1 LIYSPVQHKIFHIL
15 LEAIQMAGK
24 ALKKQILSDVAEKGG
39 ADWLFDQIASGMT
52 IAKMAEQYKC
62 TRSYISRTLNANPE
76 YKRALEQ
83 ARVEAAD
90 ALVEE
95 GLDMVDKLSGKS
107 SASEIA
113 ATREKINW
121 RKFMAG
127 SMNQN
132 KYGTRPQT
140 NVTLSIGDLHLDALR
155 KINAERKAIEEEDR
169 AREQAIEG
177 DYEVR
182 DE

>member
-1 LIYSPVQHKIFHIL
+1 
-15 LEAIQMAGK
+15 MAGK
-24 ALKKQILSDVAEKGG
+24 ALRKRILNEVQANGG
-39 ADWLFDQIASGMT
+39 ADWLFDQIASGKT
-52 IAKMAEQYKC
+52 IAKLAEEYGC
-62 TRSYISRTLNANPE
+62 TRSYVSRTLNEVPE

-95 GLDMVDKLSGKS
+95 GLTMVDKLDGNS
-107 SASEIA
+107 SSNEIA

-127 SMNQN
+127 SLNQN
-132 KYGTRPQT
+132 KYGSRPQT
-140 NVTLSIGDLHLDALR
+140 NVTLSIGELHLDALR
-155 KINAERKAIEEEDR
+155 KINAERKAIDDEDR

-177 DYEVR
+177 DFEVR